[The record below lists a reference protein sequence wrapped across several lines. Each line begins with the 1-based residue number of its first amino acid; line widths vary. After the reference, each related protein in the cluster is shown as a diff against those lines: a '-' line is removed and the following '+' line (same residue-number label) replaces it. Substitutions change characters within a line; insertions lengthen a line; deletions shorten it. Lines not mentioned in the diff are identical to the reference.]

1 MSFLVPLL
9 MKGNESHS
17 SSKGGTSNVEDL
29 IISIV
34 GLVASMSSIVF
45 AFLAFRRSD
54 KSDQRKEGRNEGTIL
69 SDIGYIKACVDRV
82 EKNMSDVDKRYRDI
96 IERLAKVEESL
107 EDSKKRI
114 DELNQ
119 RKEK

>member
-1 MSFLVPLL
+1 M
-9 MKGNESHS
+9 
-17 SSKGGTSNVEDL
+17 EDL

-114 DELNQ
+114 DELSQ

>member
-1 MSFLVPLL
+1 M
-9 MKGNESHS
+9 
-17 SSKGGTSNVEDL
+17 EDL

-114 DELNQ
+114 DEPSQ